1 MPRKGGK
8 AKRWKAIA
16 ISAFVLLMIA
26 AVVGG
31 FYMFS
36 VDDGGV
42 KDKVDSLLDKKN
54 DPTKTEFQCDSSTT
68 PQINIKAYDSENK
81 GTSLTEATNIYRKKG
96 SVSWS
101 TFTAGTAF
109 PSSSSLEIGQVY
121 EYVMGITT
129 SDFTDNA
136 YGEYGTFKVGCDEL
150 AEIDKPMFNDEVE
163 TSLSAT
169 FYNSNHDASAE
180 TFTAGEVNNVYLKW
194 KAGSDEVCGNPF
206 LKDSDLADLGSHS
219 KDKPNVIC
227 LNLNKTVWDSPD
239 SVSVNGVKMDRVSTP
254 IRHSVGS
261 TDTAYCFEAPVIT
274 DVDTEFVVNLDADD
288 STAPGNDGTAYLYCG
303 NFYVNKEGNVAW
315 GIEDEEGNA
324 VGTDAADSL
333 TLDFTA

>member
-1 MPRKGGK
+1 MSKKGGK

-16 ISAFVLLMIA
+16 ISTFAMLFIA
-26 AVVGG
+26 ALIGG
-31 FYMFS
+31 YFMFA
-36 VDDGGV
+36 VDEGGV
-42 KDKVDSLLDKKN
+42 KDKVNSLLDKNNNEEPDSN
-54 DPTKTEFQCDSSTT
+54 DMLCTSEVT
-68 PQINIKAYDSENK
+68 PDITISAYDFENV
-81 GTSLTEATNIYRKKG
+81 GTSLTEATNIYRKQGDKT
-96 SVSWS
+96 WK
-101 TFTAGTAF
+101 TWTAGTAITG
-109 PSSSSLEIGQVY
+109 LEPNKVY
-121 EYVMGITT
+121 QFVPGITT

-136 YGEYGTFKVGCDEL
+136 YGQPFEYTIKCKETDTMDIPVY
-150 AEIDKPMFNDEVE
+150 NDEVE

-169 FYNSNHDASAE
+169 FYNANHDASAE
-180 TFTAGEVNNVYLKW
+180 TFTAGSVESVYLKW

-227 LNLNKTVWDSPD
+227 LNLNKTVWDAPD
-239 SVSVNGVKMDRVSTP
+239 SVHVNGVKMDRVSTP

-274 DVDTEFVVNLDADD
+274 DVAVEFAVNLDADD
-288 STAPGNDGTAYLYCG
+288 ATAPGNDGTAALYCG
-303 NFYVNKEGNVAW
+303 NTYINKEGNVVW

-324 VGTDAADSL
+324 VGTDAADTL